1 MFTEGKAMPG
11 QRRTVFELRYAD
23 GGDRRRELWW
33 IRRWADARAEELA
46 AAGIPVRMRTTRM
59 DAVPPC
65 GGVMFRRVGE
75 RRRHA

>member
-1 MFTEGKAMPG
+1 MPG
-11 QRRTVFELRYAD
+11 QRRTVFEVSYAA

-46 AAGIPVRMRTTRM
+46 AAGIPVRLRTTRM
-59 DAVPPC
+59 ETAPAC
-65 GGVMFRRVGE
+65 GSVMFRRLGE

>member
-1 MFTEGKAMPG
+1 MPR
-11 QRRTVFELRYAD
+11 QRRTVFEVSYAD

-46 AAGIPVRMRTTRM
+46 AAGIPVRLRTTRM
-59 DAVPPC
+59 DAVPAC
-65 GGVMFRRVGE
+65 GAVMFRRVGE